1 MKTIIWV
8 GLCVGLGAS
17 FIAVRA
23 DDAPAQAAAR
33 AALEQQ
39 LKEPVNSQTQP
50 PLASDTNSRAVVVP
64 PGKSAPNITG
74 TVSTNAV
81 TPPTAPVAAP
91 ARKASAVVTPT
102 VAVPATTQPAAA
114 PATPNPIPASV
125 ATQSSSTSAQPVP
138 TNQIMTVSG
147 YTYKNAH
154 VEKVEPDGIIISYT
168 SGNGGMAMTKLY
180 FEELP
185 SELRQRYE
193 PKPKDAGP

>member
-23 DDAPAQAAAR
+23 DDTLAQAAAS

>member
-23 DDAPAQAAAR
+23 DDTLAQAAAS

-39 LKEPVNSQTQP
+39 LKEPTQP

-64 PGKSAPNITG
+64 PGKSATNITG

-102 VAVPATTQPAAA
+102 VVAPATTQPAAA
-114 PATPNPIPASV
+114 PATPNPIPAPV
-125 ATQSSSTSAQPVP
+125 ATQSSRAPAQLVP